1 MQSFDGSA
9 TELQRKL
16 YARSFGVHI
25 FSKLNIYLTRHEY
38 IVSVTDKAQVTA
50 KAEPMNEETF
60 EIVDIADIAHTL
72 AKRGREPYRN
82 DSLQTALK
90 SLPVGKAI
98 KWVTIPAG
106 LSVEERKA
114 FTGKMRNRVKTLADA
129 VEIVISVT
137 WNNEDKCVI
146 KRKK

>member
-1 MQSFDGSA
+1 VQQASA
-9 TELQRKL
+9 YVVRPQFWLLT
-16 YARSFGVHI
+16 F
-25 FSKLNIYLTRHEY
+25 LNIKY
-38 IVSVTDKAQVTA
+38 IFPSYMYIRRVTNTNKVTA
-50 KAEPMNEETF
+50 NAEPMNEEEF

-82 DSLQTALK
+82 DSLQNALVA
-90 SLPVGKAI
+90 LPIGKAI
-98 KWVTIPAG
+98 KWVTIPSG

-114 FTGKMRNRVKTLADA
+114 FTGKMRNRVKTLADLA
-129 VEIVISVT
+129 GIVISVT

>member
-1 MQSFDGSA
+1 MCS
-9 TELQRKL
+9 
-16 YARSFGVHI
+16 RSSRVHLFSI
-25 FSKLNIYLTRHEY
+25 FNIFLTLHKY
-38 IVSVTDKAQVTA
+38 IVRVTDKAQPTA
-50 KAEPMNEETF
+50 KAEAQNEMNEFEF

-82 DSLQTALK
+82 EALAQALTA
-90 SLPVGKAI
+90 LPVGKAI

-114 FTGKMRNRVKTLADA
+114 FTYKMRNRVKTIADGIA
-129 VEIVISVT
+129 VTISVT

>member
-1 MQSFDGSA
+1 MYIRRV
-9 TELQRKL
+9 TNT
-16 YARSFGVHI
+16 
-25 FSKLNIYLTRHEY
+25 SK
-38 IVSVTDKAQVTA
+38 VTA
-50 KAEPMNEETF
+50 KAEPMNENEF

-82 DSLQTALK
+82 DSLQNALVA
-90 SLPVGKAI
+90 LPIGKAI
-98 KWVTIPAG
+98 KWVTIPSG

-114 FTGKMRNRVKTLADA
+114 FTGKMRNRVKTLADL
-129 VEIVISVT
+129 EGIVISVT